1 MSLLFG
7 ACPWRV
13 FLVDFVFMRA
23 CCLKFLNKLVL
34 RFGVLSY
41 IVQTVPF
48 LCFLSLSSREEI
60 RGQVFGKI
68 DTYLEFIQPTFEL
81 FLFI

>member
-48 LCFLSLSSREEI
+48 YVFFLSPRE
-60 RGQVFGKI
+60 KKSAAKC
-68 DTYLEFIQPTFEL
+68 LER
-81 FLFI
+81 